1 MLNELMWYLMKAP
14 YQYLKNPLALFA
26 IVPIA
31 VFIFVLLRKEFT
43 LLKKEDLE
51 PGAIRK
57 RVFLRYFIFVSRI
70 LIFLA
75 VLIAVASPFIEKE
88 VIIRGDAF
96 LSLLSDNST
105 SFSLFDAATASRVK
119 NAVAQSLR
127 IESATIS
134 TGERSALGDGIL
146 SSLQKDSG
154 LLLVTDGNNNVGA
167 DLGDVALYAAK
178 LNTTINAIRLAP
190 LRQEFRVVING
201 PSKILEGIESVFTAN
216 VESATKTVSDYHL
229 VIEVDGEKIVDTT
242 TSEKNTLFRRV
253 FKSGYH
259 TIKAVIDVNDIFE
272 ENNMYYKSVRVVK
285 KPSVLFWS
293 KSDSPALV
301 LFEQMYKVD
310 SIGQLPSDLNG
321 YHAVVID
328 NLNRDIISED
338 AVDKLS
344 EFVADG
350 NGLFVIGGDD
360 AFDKGGYKESSFET
374 LLPAYVGAAAKEE
387 GDVNIVLVIDISGS
401 TGTQMGVV
409 KAVDVEKSQAIS
421 ILSDLK
427 PTNKVGVVAFNAK
440 SFVIEPL
447 GFIYEKTGLVEK
459 ISKLKDGGG
468 TLISAGLQEAV
479 EMLKVAEGSKN
490 IILISDGVTQLFS
503 AAEAIAS
510 LAQKMGIKIYSV
522 GIGAKTN
529 RQIMQK
535 LAAIGN
541 GIYFDADQSKKLKI
555 LFGEP
560 EEGDRSEFGL
570 TILDASHFI
579 TSNLNLRA
587 SITGFNYVVPKSTA
601 NLLVTTDVADPILL
615 SWRYGLGRVGVLA
628 TDDGSK
634 HAGALLGKDNSIL
647 LARAMNWVIG
657 DPSRK
662 DEYYVDVDDTRIN
675 EPTKLIVKS
684 PVPPKAEGTTF
695 FKIADD
701 LYRTSIVPTESGF
714 HKVADAVFGV
724 NYKEEYENLG
734 FSDALEDITKATGG
748 KLYKIEEMDKLVN
761 DIKSRSVRSVTKKI
775 DLRWPFV
782 VFAIVIFLFEVAVRK
797 LSKQNKFYL

>member
-1 MLNELMWYLMKAP
+1 MLNELIGYLMKVP
-14 YQYLKNPLALFA
+14 YQYLKNPIVIAA

-31 VFIFVLLRKEFT
+31 IFMFILLRKEFT
-43 LLKKEDLE
+43 PLKKQELE
-51 PGAIRK
+51 PRAVRK
-57 RVFLRYFIFVSRI
+57 RVFLRYFIFSSRMI
-70 LIFLA
+70 VFMA
-75 VLIAVASPFIEKE
+75 VLAAIASPFVEKE

-105 SFSLFDAATASRVK
+105 SFSLFDTSTAGRVK
-119 NAVAQSLR
+119 NAISQNLR
-127 IESATIS
+127 VETATIS

-146 SSLQKDSG
+146 SSLQKDSSI
-154 LLLVTDGNNNVGA
+154 LLVTDGNSNVGA
-167 DLGDVALYAAK
+167 DMGDVALYAAK
-178 LNTTINAIRLAP
+178 LNTTVNAIRLNP
-190 LRQEFRVVING
+190 IRQDFRVIING

-216 VESATKTVSDYHL
+216 VESATKAVTDYHL
-229 VIEVDGEKIVDTT
+229 IVEIDGEKIVDTI
-242 TSEKNTLFRRV
+242 TSEKNTIFRRV
-253 FKSGYH
+253 FKNGYH
-259 TIKAVIDVNDIFE
+259 TIKAVIDVADSFE
-272 ENNMYYKSVRVVK
+272 ENNVYFKSVRVVK
-285 KPSVLFWS
+285 KPNVLFWS
-293 KSDSPALV
+293 GSDSPALV

-310 SIGQLPSDLNG
+310 SIGQLPSDLSG

-338 AVDKLS
+338 AVDRLS

-360 AFDKGGYKESSFET
+360 AFDKGGYRESSFET

-387 GDVNIVLVIDISGS
+387 GEVNIVLVIDISGS
-401 TGTQMGVV
+401 TGTQMGTD

-421 ILSDLK
+421 IISDLK
-427 PTNKVGVVAFNAK
+427 PTNKLGVVAFNAQA
-440 SFVIEPL
+440 FVIEPL
-447 GFIYEKTGLVEK
+447 SFIYEKSGLADK

-468 TLISAGLQEAV
+468 TLISSGLQEAV
-479 EMLKVAEGSKN
+479 EMLKFAGGSKN

-503 AAEAIAS
+503 AAEAIAD

-560 EEGDRSEFGL
+560 EEADRSEFGL
-570 TILDASHFI
+570 TILDTNHFI

-601 NLLVTTDVADPILL
+601 NLLVTTDAADPILL
-615 SWRYGLGRVGVLA
+615 SWRYGLGRVGALA
-628 TDDGSK
+628 TDDGRK
-634 HAGALLGKDNSIL
+634 YAGALLGKNNSIL

-662 DEYYVDVDDTRIN
+662 DDYYVDVDDTRIN

-684 PVPPKAEGTTF
+684 NVPPKAEGTTF
-695 FKIADD
+695 FKIGDD

-734 FSDALEDITKATGG
+734 FSDTLETIIKATGG
-748 KLYKIEEMDKLVN
+748 KLYKMEEMDKLAN
-761 DIKSRSVRSVTKKI
+761 DIKARSVRSETKKI
-775 DLRWPFV
+775 NLRWPFV
-782 VFAIVIFLFEVAVRK
+782 IFAIVIFLTEVAVRK
-797 LSKQNKFYL
+797 LSKRNKFYI